1 MYKQKI
7 LNKFYE
13 ELFSTDFND
22 YETPTQNEKTDS
34 ICMNSDISFEEW
46 LDNLI
51 ETFCDEYGYEASY
64 VKKAIDA
71 EPEFEEDMKAEFEYL
86 KEEIA
91 ELDDDE
97 EEDEEDL

>member
-34 ICMNSDISFEEW
+34 ICNDPDISFEDW

-51 ETFCDEYGYEASY
+51 EIFCEDNAYEESA
-64 VKKAIDA
+64 VKKAIEK
-71 EPEFEEDMKAEFEYL
+71 EPEFKEDLEEEFEYL
-86 KEEIA
+86 KEEVQEI
-91 ELDDDE
+91 LDE
-97 EEDEEDL
+97 EEDSDF